1 MNLSMATILF
11 AAIVGSLIALPA
23 SSPVPRREQ
32 QVAHS
37 PDLPPDDGCSRQTWP
52 NFSPSCLRYA
62 EDIRMVETA
71 RPVANAR

>member
-23 SSPVPRREQ
+23 SLPVPPREE

-37 PDLPPDDGCSRQTWP
+37 PNLPPDDGCAQQTWP
-52 NFSPSCLRYA
+52 NFSSSCLRYA
-62 EDIRMVETA
+62 KDGRMVENV